1 MPKVEKKTM
10 PTLNTVIMVE
20 DTIKDM
26 PNSASRVSEIKKA
39 LPKQVNHN
47 TLKVILEYLEN
58 SNKIVFSSK
67 GVTWIF
73 NTNKNIRLRRTSFK
87 SDNTSL

>member
-1 MPKVEKKTM
+1 MQKEEKKTM

-20 DTIKDM
+20 NTIKDM
-26 PNSASRVSEIKKA
+26 PNSASKISEIKKA

-47 TLKVILEYLEN
+47 TLKVIIEYLER

-67 GVTWIF
+67 GITWIF
-73 NTNKNIRLRRTSFK
+73 NINPNLRTAISRG
-87 SDNTSL
+87 LEI